1 MTEHELQTLSEP
13 FPSSLANLQP
23 NNDPIES
30 KQGKRKEQ
38 KNPNKR
44 PPQKKKKKTSKVVG
58 DQDITYIASG
68 CQENTRS
75 SQLYRN
81 EGKRR
86 RSDESWS
93 PRPKWRLRHK
103 ETQQYRQ
110 PTP

>member
-44 PPQKKKKKTSKVVG
+44 PKKQKKTSRVVG
-58 DQDITYIASG
+58 D
-68 CQENTRS
+68 
-75 SQLYRN
+75 
-81 EGKRR
+81 
-86 RSDESWS
+86 
-93 PRPKWRLRHK
+93 
-103 ETQQYRQ
+103 
-110 PTP
+110 